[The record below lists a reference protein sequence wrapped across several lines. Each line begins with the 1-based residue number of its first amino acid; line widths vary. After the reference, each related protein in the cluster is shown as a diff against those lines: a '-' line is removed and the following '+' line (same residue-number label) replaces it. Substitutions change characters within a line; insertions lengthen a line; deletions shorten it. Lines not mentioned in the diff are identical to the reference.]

1 MLEYGMSGEDVL
13 LQVYK
18 EITTLDIPDRTK
30 VVLVDRI
37 GEYNF
42 RLVEGA
48 NERIQLEALLAQI
61 MLIGGEREK

>member
-1 MLEYGMSGEDVL
+1 M
-13 LQVYK
+13 LQVYR
-18 EITTLDIPDRTK
+18 EVTRLDIPDK
-30 VVLVDRI
+30 KKIALVDRI

-61 MLIGGEREK
+61 MLIGKEGKEK